1 MKIDLTQHP
10 PTVEAT
16 DLATAFGLDPAQVI
30 SLMRDG
36 AITSRFE
43 TGVDADAGTFRLTF
57 WHMTRRVRF
66 TCDPAGTVLKTSN
79 VPVRPKP

>member
-1 MKIDLTQHP
+1 
-10 PTVEAT
+10 
-16 DLATAFGLDPAQVI
+16 
-30 SLMRDG
+30 MRDG